1 MYMHVMCCLLKVHAC
16 GGTRACI
23 IECVCVCIS
32 SSESDLFNKLETIA
46 ASNQPK
52 TPVLGC
58 CISKALEK
66 RYVGNEVRVRALV
79 ECMLGVSFELLLC
92 SL

>member
-1 MYMHVMCCLLKVHAC
+1 MEV
-16 GGTRACI
+16 
-23 IECVCVCIS
+23 EVCTTSCMFANP

-58 CISKALEK
+58 CISKALER
-66 RYVGNEVRVRALV
+66 RYVGNEVRSHSWFYPLLSLV
-79 ECMLGVSFELLLC
+79 IDWLTL
-92 SL
+92 